1 VLRALRSLGE
11 EDDVSERS
19 CPCGDRS
26 TGTGDIRVLI
36 VDDHPLV
43 RTTLTELLADEDGLT
58 VVGECEDGSQVVEAV
73 ERLRPDV
80 VLMDLSMPVMNGLAA
95 TEALR
100 ALQPEP
106 RIVVFTGEGS
116 GVRPEVEAAGAHAL
130 LPKSARPDA
139 LLTCLRTVVVGCGCC
154 PHCL

>member
-1 VLRALRSLGE
+1 MT
-11 EDDVSERS
+11 ERS
-19 CPCGDRS
+19 CPCGQRRS
-26 TGTGDIRVLI
+26 PDAAGIRVLV

-43 RTTLTELLADEDGLT
+43 RATLTEMLSDEDDLT
-58 VVGECEDGSQVVEAV
+58 VVGECEDGSQVVDAV

-100 ALQPEP
+100 AVRPQP
-106 RIVVFTGEGS
+106 RVVVFTGEGS
-116 GVRPEVEAAGAHAL
+116 GVRSEVEAAGANAL
-130 LPKSARPDA
+130 LPKTARADA
-139 LLTCLRTVVVGCGCC
+139 LLVCLRTVVIGCGCC